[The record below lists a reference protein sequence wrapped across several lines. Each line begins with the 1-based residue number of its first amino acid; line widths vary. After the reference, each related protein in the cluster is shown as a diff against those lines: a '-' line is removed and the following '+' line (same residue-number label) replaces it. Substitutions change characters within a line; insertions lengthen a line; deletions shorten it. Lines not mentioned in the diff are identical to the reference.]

1 VLLVYQPAAL
11 KRMHTQLMSWQSWLE
26 GTIGGP
32 GRWCL
37 VFYSRLAAG
46 RDTFSASRGASYLP
60 ARATIRL

>member
-1 VLLVYQPAAL
+1 MLLVYQPAAL

-32 GRWCL
+32 RRWCL
-37 VFYSRLAAG
+37 VFYRRPAAG
-46 RDTFSASRGASYLP
+46 RDKFSASCGASYLP

>member
-46 RDTFSASRGASYLP
+46 RIDELYMSISFIPWLHP
-60 ARATIRL
+60 